1 MVFVH
6 RSEELVALEE
16 GLDVGAVSGGE
27 RHRQS
32 VQRVELV
39 PNRLMEEREYQNW
52 RFRQRPAEAAA
63 AIGGGIHLAHR
74 IRHHRH
80 SAAAVH
86 VLQSRQRRRHP
97 LLIFSPPSVNFLAA
111 QFSGKVLSP

>member
-1 MVFVH
+1 M
-6 RSEELVALEE
+6 VALEE

-39 PNRLMEEREYQNW
+39 PNRLVEEREYQNW
-52 RFRQRPAEAAA
+52 RLRQRPAESAA

-74 IRHHRH
+74 IRQHRY
-80 SAAAVH
+80 SAAAADAV
-86 VLQSRQRRRHP
+86 QPRQRRRHA
-97 LLIFSPPSVNFLAA
+97 LSIFFSSVGK
-111 QFSGKVLSP
+111 FSRGSIFREFFFSL